1 MMEALPPAAYA
12 FASILSFILACALV
26 VWIIRAASRKGRRA
40 PTTDDDHPKPVTTPT
55 PSEPDSNPVREEPS
69 LSSAETI
76 PPHWGETIGRRELLS
91 IARTDEGET
100 LVLAG
105 GQPYRRLRDI
115 NDPRLGQDTIEAIRA
130 VLVFA
135 EGWIPYI
142 QKWSAESASLSQATT
157 EQPSLLHSPHPS
169 GGPYPARPQSPAAT
183 TTIPKPGSML
193 EPLPLVSQIND
204 LVQRRLEEHPDLSDH
219 LITLATT
226 IDGGLRIYVDHQAF
240 QSIDDITEPK
250 VKSLIQ
256 GAIREWEGH

>member
-1 MMEALPPAAYA
+1 MEALPPAVYA

-26 VWIIRAASRKGRRA
+26 VWVIRAAGRKSRKA
-40 PTTDDDHPKPVTTPT
+40 TTADDARPKPLTTPM
-55 PSEPDSNPVREEPS
+55 PSEPDSNPVHEEQP
-69 LSSAETI
+69 LSSPETV
-76 PPHWGETIGRRELLS
+76 PPHRGKVIGRRELLS

-115 NDPRLGQDTIEAIRA
+115 NDPRLGQETIEAIHA

-142 QKWSAESASLSQATT
+142 QKWSAESASLSQAAP
-157 EQPSLLHSPHPS
+157 EQERPSHAPHPS
-169 GGPYPARPQSPAAT
+169 GGPYPARPQSPVTT

-204 LVQRRLEEHPDLSDH
+204 LVQRRLKEHPDLSHH

-256 GAIREWEGH
+256 GAIREWEGR